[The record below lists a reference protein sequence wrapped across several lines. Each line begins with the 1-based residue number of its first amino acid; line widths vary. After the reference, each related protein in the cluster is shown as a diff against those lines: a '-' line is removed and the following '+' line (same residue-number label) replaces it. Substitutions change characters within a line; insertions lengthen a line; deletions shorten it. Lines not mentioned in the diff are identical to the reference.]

1 MVLKLREP
9 KEAYWR
15 PESFS
20 KLHHLKL
27 LIIDSVHLSHDPKH
41 LPNSLRIIDWSGYP
55 SKSIPSKSFERLKSI
70 RLRKSPKLVETL
82 DFTKVPVLEKLV
94 LEDCINL
101 PGVHPSIRVHKK
113 LKVVSLKGC
122 KNLKSLPSKFAMES
136 LEILILS
143 GCSKVKTIPEFGG
156 NMERVCKLYLDGT
169 AITKLHESIENLT
182 GLASLKLK
190 DCKNL
195 VCVPSTIFNLKLLKD
210 VDISG
215 CSKFERLPEILG
227 NAESVEELDVSET
240 AIRHVPSSIGRLKNL
255 KRLIFE
261 GMLNLSDCN
270 LKAIP
275 NDIGILFSLRS
286 LSLNGNKLVC
296 LPESIGQLSGLSDL
310 DLWINYPEIVIPGS
324 EIPEWFSHQS
334 MGPEGKFRSTKEVKK
349 CGVRL
354 LYKKDI
360 EDPIPTTPYERLD
373 VPHHNFNNWTVLT
386 EGNKVKR
393 RRDEY
398 DGAGTSGEGSSNDV
412 PHPKRIE
419 RPTEFGNSDSEESSE
434 YKDCDEELSDVQ

>member
-1 MVLKLREP
+1 M
-9 KEAYWR
+9 
-15 PESFS
+15 
-20 KLHHLKL
+20 
-27 LIIDSVHLSHDPKH
+27 
-41 LPNSLRIIDWSGYP
+41 
-55 SKSIPSKSFERLKSI
+55 
-70 RLRKSPKLVETL
+70 RKSPRLVETL
-82 DFTKVPVLEKLV
+82 DFTKVPILEKLD

-215 CSKFERLPEILG
+215 CSKFESLPEILG

-255 KRLIFE
+255 KRLSLKGCKGLSSSNKSWYELIPFFSKPISPDPV
-261 GMLNLSDCN
+261 GLSPLLGLCSLTSLNLSD
-270 LKAIP
+270 
-275 NDIGILFSLRS
+275 
-286 LSLNGNKLVC
+286 
-296 LPESIGQLSGLSDL
+296 
-310 DLWINYPEIVIPGS
+310 
-324 EIPEWFSHQS
+324 
-334 MGPEGKFRSTKEVKK
+334 
-349 CGVRL
+349 
-354 LYKKDI
+354 
-360 EDPIPTTPYERLD
+360 
-373 VPHHNFNNWTVLT
+373 
-386 EGNKVKR
+386 
-393 RRDEY
+393 
-398 DGAGTSGEGSSNDV
+398 
-412 PHPKRIE
+412 
-419 RPTEFGNSDSEESSE
+419 
-434 YKDCDEELSDVQ
+434 